1 MAETFHLPVVPEQS
15 RAVLV
20 VEDDSTI
27 RGRITQTLRTN
38 GYETIEAEDGL
49 TALRTLGSHVP
60 VAGIVLDLILP
71 RMDGW
76 AFRHRQLE
84 SARLSRI
91 PTIIIAPRPLRHQ
104 DRDVLRPADV
114 LEIPVSDERLLTA
127 VARACPP
134 VNAAPGDIFWS
145 LAGEVACA
153 EHLPLD
159 STRWYAEGWCRVP
172 DGAARRGLTY
182 QCQHCAPDHSPIR
195 RRHRSQ
201 MHRQIA

>member
-1 MAETFHLPVVPEQS
+1 VAETLRLPVASELS

-20 VEDDSTI
+20 VDDDSTI
-27 RGRITQTLRTN
+27 RRRLTQTLRAN
-38 GYETIEAEDGL
+38 GYGTVEADDGFA
-49 TALRTLGSHVP
+49 ALRALDSNTP
-60 VAGIVLDLILP
+60 VAGIVLNLVLP

-104 DRDVLRPADV
+104 DREVLRPADV

-127 VARACPP
+127 IARACPP
-134 VNAAPGDIFWS
+134 VNAAAGDIFWS
-145 LAGEVACA
+145 LRGEVACA
-153 EHLPLD
+153 AHLPLD

-182 QCQHCAPDHSPIR
+182 QCQYCAADHSPIR
-195 RRHRSQ
+195 RRHRAPIQ
-201 MHRQIA
+201 QIA